1 MDDQK
6 SWLEGTPSK
15 TAFVFGLILGLGI
28 AALAG
33 FIILLSVMF
42 KGNFSIKGA
51 LAANPP
57 AAAAAPSAA
66 QPTGA
71 NQPPAKVD
79 IKLTSADHAVGPK
92 NAKVTVVEYSDFQCP
107 YCGRFFPTI
116 EQMLKDYKDKIQF
129 VFRNFPLDQIH
140 PNARPAAIAAECA
153 GEQGKF
159 FEFHDQLFPKQADLN
174 DALYQKIAGD
184 LKLDLTKFNEC
195 LKSDRPGKK
204 VDADEQS
211 GLAIGV
217 QGTPTTFVNGVPV
230 SGAQP
235 YEALKAEIDSAL
247 K

>member
-1 MDDQK
+1 MSDQK
-6 SWLEGTPSK
+6 SWIEGTPSK
-15 TAFVFGLILGLGI
+15 TSFVFGLILGLGI

-42 KGNFSIKGA
+42 KGNFAIKGGT
-51 LAANPP
+51 LAANAP
-57 AAAAAPSAA
+57 AAAKAA
-66 QPTGA
+66 QPA
-71 NQPPAKVD
+71 AEQPTTPVD
-79 IKLTSADHAVGPK
+79 IKLTSADHATGPK

-107 YCGRFFPTI
+107 YCGTFFPTI
-116 EQMLKDYKDKIQF
+116 QQMLKEYKDKIQF

-159 FEFHDQLFPKQADLN
+159 FEYHDQLFTKQADLN
-174 DALYQKIAGD
+174 DALYQTIASG

-195 LKSDRPGKK
+195 LKSDRPTKK
-204 VDADEQS
+204 IDADEQG

-235 YEALKAEIDSAL
+235 YAALKAKIDAAL